1 MTHSVGLL
9 WTSDRPFSE
18 ASTWQHTTLATD
30 IHASGG
36 IRDHNPR
43 KRAAADPRHRP
54 RGYRDRPVAVMARYS
69 VTFKAVC
76 LDAPSVLHEAEQ
88 CRAIDCTAGL
98 ISVYKTRS
106 TSLTVVEGQA
116 VKPLSY
122 CVWRAFWNVEVGLGS
137 V

>member
-9 WTSDRPFSE
+9 WTSDRPFAE
-18 ASTWQHTTLATD
+18 AYVPDNTQQSQQRD
-30 IHASGG
+30 IHTSGG
-36 IRDHNPR
+36 IRSHNPR
-43 KRAAADPRHRP
+43 KRAATDPRHRP
-54 RGYRDRPVAVMARYS
+54 RGHRDRPVAVMARYP

-98 ISVYKTRS
+98 ISVCKTRS
-106 TSLTVVEGQA
+106 TSLTVVDGQA

-122 CVWRAFWNVEVGLGS
+122 CVWRAF
-137 V
+137 